1 MSAAS
6 WVGSLILSTLGQG
19 YLMMYLIKHR
29 LYLLMFAPHLPQ
41 IADLSSKI
49 SELDSGV
56 NRYQF
61 EASEHKVSEV
71 SYVNTKS
78 LLEIA
83 YTFCEYNLWIPSCN
97 MVHPRF
103 KCLHMS

>member
-1 MSAAS
+1 
-6 WVGSLILSTLGQG
+6 
-19 YLMMYLIKHR
+19 
-29 LYLLMFAPHLPQ
+29 MFAPHLPQ

-71 SYVNTKS
+71 LYVNTKS

-83 YTFCEYNLWIPSCN
+83 YTFCEYNLWIQSCN

>member
-1 MSAAS
+1 
-6 WVGSLILSTLGQG
+6 
-19 YLMMYLIKHR
+19 MMYLIKHR

-41 IADLSSKI
+41 IVELSSKI

-61 EASEHKVSEV
+61 EASEHRVSEV

-83 YTFCEYNLWIPSCN
+83 YTLCEYNLSRVYKLLNLWIPSCN
-97 MVHPRF
+97 IVHPRL

>member
-1 MSAAS
+1 
-6 WVGSLILSTLGQG
+6 
-19 YLMMYLIKHR
+19 
-29 LYLLMFAPHLPQ
+29 MFAPHLPQ
-41 IADLSSKI
+41 ITDLSSKI

-83 YTFCEYNLWIPSCN
+83 YTFVNTIYQEFINS
-97 MVHPRF
+97 
-103 KCLHMS
+103 